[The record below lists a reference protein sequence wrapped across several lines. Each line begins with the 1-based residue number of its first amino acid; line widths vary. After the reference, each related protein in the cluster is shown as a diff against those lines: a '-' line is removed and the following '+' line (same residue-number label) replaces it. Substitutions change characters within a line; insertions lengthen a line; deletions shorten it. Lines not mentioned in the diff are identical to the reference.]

1 MKVLLILSVLSSLLG
16 AGCASIGHGRYQQV
30 AINSNPSGA
39 NVSVDCDGGGNHPAG
54 QTPTTVSLKRNADP
68 CKVNLSKD
76 GYEDSSVVF
85 ARAVSGWIWGN
96 VLFGGIPGWIID
108 AADGA
113 MYNRVPDS
121 ASVTLVKKG
130 S

>member
-1 MKVLLILSVLSSLLG
+1 MKVWIILTILLSV
-16 AGCASIGHGRYQQV
+16 GCASIGHGRYQQV

-39 NVSVDCDGGGNHPAG
+39 NVSVDCGKGTQSAG
-54 QTPTTVSLKRNADP
+54 QTPATVNLKRNADP
-68 CKVNLSKD
+68 CKVNLSKE

-85 ARAVSGWIWGN
+85 AKAVSGWVWGN
-96 VLFGGIPGWIID
+96 LFFGGIPGWIID

-121 ASVTLVKKG
+121 ALVTLVKKG
-130 S
+130 T

>member
-1 MKVLLILSVLSSLLG
+1 MMKWCSFLLLAFS

-39 NVSVDCDGGGNHPAG
+39 TVTVDCGNGAQPGGTTPA
-54 QTPTTVSLKRNADP
+54 TVSLKRNADP
-68 CKVNLSKD
+68 CRIHLAKE

-85 ARAVSGWIWGN
+85 AKAVSGWIWGN
-96 VLFGGIPGWIID
+96 LLFGGIPGWIID

-121 ASVTLVKKG
+121 ASVTLVKKSG
-130 S
+130 

>member
-1 MKVLLILSVLSSLLG
+1 MT
-16 AGCASIGHGRYQQV
+16 CCH
-30 AINSNPSGA
+30 SGA
-39 NVSVDCDGGGNHPAG
+39 QTGLRVLRGKGAQQAG
-54 QTPTTVSLKRNADP
+54 QTPTTVNLKRNADP
-68 CKVNLSKD
+68 CKLNLSKE

-85 ARAVSGWIWGN
+85 AKAVSGWVWGN
-96 VLFGGIPGWIID
+96 LLFGGIPGWIID

-113 MYNRVPDS
+113 MLNRTPDS